1 MGVDFFYYLC
11 EETNQKEPMI
21 SNPQLKFFVINAMQS
36 VDSQL
41 IGGGY
46 SLSIDSFHSINSALC
61 QGNPQILSPHR
72 EVVR

>member
-1 MGVDFFYYLC
+1 MDFFYYLC

-41 IGGGY
+41 IGGGV
-46 SLSIDSFHSINSALC
+46 LAFD
-61 QGNPQILSPHR
+61 R
-72 EVVR
+72 